1 MDFWSHTG
9 RPKLIAALERA
20 CDAVQEDLAAGF
32 RQSKDAVAKA
42 DRLEKENRALRREL
56 EALRKKHIPAA
67 SDNGPCTARP
77 AFAEIPTNSKARG
90 PLKAGHAEKLNSE
103 NEYSK
108 LRKLNAAMAMRY
120 KELQRVARKYRGSR
134 DDWQKYAISVEGKVK
149 RLEKKLQPPQG
160 TGGLPATPSTA
171 CKPAPAGI
179 DKNNPVSG
187 RKAIGSS
194 AMPNPESDTGPGMP
208 EDAARQSTGHR
219 GASPTRATTMPQF
232 RVDEETDD
240 EAEQAYV
247 LPLIPPDMAA
257 GPVTTIKEEPSS
269 DCPVI
274 VSERSLR
281 KRKHT
286 VDDPGTSGRPRR
298 IKGEHS
304 ISSDPV
310 EIATFCPHES
320 IDLDEDQDGMP
331 TPRKQPLRENRA
343 LTPREDKVPLELL
356 HTGTRPGNGV
366 DDTTTPILGTTP
378 GRPTPAG
385 LSTHKPGTS
394 NRGSRLST
402 RREWNLNSAIADI
415 AEDTFEEFHSPIP
428 AGDGVMATHLT
439 PTRGRLHSLLHN
451 GSPAKKDAVLRPT
464 PQGRDNRISR
474 LDGDVFEEVE
484 LSPVPEQRR
493 GMLAKAS
500 PAVKAKPSSVTPR
513 NNQDKSKPPTPS
525 RLRDR
530 PLADLRPEDFKVN
543 SKSNNGYKHAFD
555 EVVRG
560 KGDRAELAGCID
572 PQCCGKKFRA
582 MAESELSAGGPG
594 ILSRMADTKMLEDY
608 MGGEAYRLVAM
619 TREERQATWLKAK
632 TQDLAD
638 RYGRHRHRFARR
650 PSPPGYWNPD
660 FPSTQEIETRKA
672 EAEKMERDMV
682 EERWREA
689 MRGGRWAF
697 KDE

>member
-1 MDFWSHTG
+1 M
-9 RPKLIAALERA
+9 AARA
-20 CDAVQEDLAAGF
+20 DQLG
-32 RQSKDAVAKA
+32 
-42 DRLEKENRALRREL
+42 KENQALFREL
-56 EALRKKHIPAA
+56 EALRKKHIPVT
-67 SDNGPCTARP
+67 SDNGPRTARP
-77 AFAEIPTNSKARG
+77 ALAEISANSKAG
-90 PLKAGHAEKLNSE
+90 AMNAGHAIIESDEKLNFE

-108 LRKLNAAMAMRY
+108 LQKLNAAMTARY
-120 KELQRVARKYRGSR
+120 QEMQRVARKYRGSR
-134 DDWQKYAISVEGKVK
+134 DDWKKYAMSVEAKVK
-149 RLEKKLQPPQG
+149 WLEKKLQRPQG
-160 TGGLPATPSTA
+160 TGELPATPSTA
-171 CKPAPAGI
+171 CKPAPTGI
-179 DKNNPVSG
+179 DKNKPHSG
-187 RKAIGSS
+187 RTVIGSS
-194 AMPNPESDTGPGMP
+194 VLPNPESDTGPGMH
-208 EDAARQSTGHR
+208 EDAAKQSMGHR

-232 RVDEETDD
+232 RVDEETED

-247 LPLIPPDMAA
+247 LPLIPPDMTA

-269 DCPVI
+269 DGPVI

-298 IKGEHS
+298 IKSEHN

-310 EIATFCPHES
+310 VTAEIATFCPHES

-366 DDTTTPILGTTP
+366 DDTTTPILETTP
-378 GRPTPAG
+378 GRPAPAG
-385 LSTHKPGTS
+385 LSTHKPGIS
-394 NRGSRLST
+394 NRGNRLPA
-402 RREWNLNSAIADI
+402 RPEWNLNSAIADI
-415 AEDTFEEFHSPIP
+415 AEDAFEEFHSPIP

-451 GSPAKKDAVLRPT
+451 GSPAKNAAVLRPT
-464 PQGRDNRISR
+464 PQGRDSRISR
-474 LDGDVFEEVE
+474 LDGDGFEEVE

-500 PAVKAKPSSVTPR
+500 PAVKAKPSFLTPR
-513 NNQDKSKPPTPS
+513 NNQDKSKPPKPS

-543 SKSNNGYKHAFD
+543 SKSNNGYRHAFD

-594 ILSRMADTKMLEDY
+594 ILSRTADTKMLEDY
-608 MGGEAYRLVAM
+608 MGGEAYRLTAM
-619 TREERQATWLKAK
+619 TREERQETWLKAK

-660 FPSTQEIETRKA
+660 FPSTQEIETRKE
-672 EAEKMERDMV
+672 EAEKMEREMV

-689 MRGGRWAF
+689 MRGGRWVF